1 MIKNSQV
8 VAVFLVVMILL
19 LGIGESGFA
28 DNHGPISIGYT
39 CPSFDISDVYEQY
52 MIGMEERLQ
61 ELGIEYDLR
70 VSSPAR
76 ETYHHEQLRII
87 EDYILLG
94 VDYLVIGPT
103 DFEISAR
110 GIRDAR
116 EAGVP
121 ALVVNYADPHERPE
135 DRAIHYAGY
144 QHYDGAQVAAEWV
157 ADYLGGQGKIALIYG
172 IPGAV
177 TEQRGYVFKEIIEE
191 TTDIE
196 IVYTHYA
203 NFSREEAYEATATI
217 LRAHPDVDLIHP
229 ISTSMAMGALAA
241 IREEGLIEEI
251 PVIGWGGT
259 IEEMDSIAIGE
270 LRGSVGRL
278 PRDVGASVAD
288 AIWDLM
294 NDHEPPLSFAGPL
307 FMLDSVESIRKYMPS
322 DYYVPPQDR

>member
-1 MIKNSQV
+1 MLKNFKAILLVSV
-8 VAVFLVVMILL
+8 VTVFLFGVSG
-19 LGIGESGFA
+19 LGLAQE
-28 DNHGPISIGYT
+28 HGPISIGYT

-87 EDYILLG
+87 EDYLILG

-110 GIRDAR
+110 GIRAAR

-121 ALVVNYADPHERPE
+121 TLVVNYADPHENPE
-135 DRAIHYAGY
+135 DRALHYAGY
-144 QHYDGAQVAAEWV
+144 QHYDGAKVAAEWV

-196 IVYTHYA
+196 IVYEHYA
-203 NFSREEAYEATATI
+203 NFSREEAYEATTAI

-241 IREEGLIEEI
+241 IREEGLVEEI

-288 AIWDLM
+288 AVWDLM
-294 NDHEPPLSFAGPL
+294 NDREPPLSFAGPL
-307 FMLDSVESIRKYMPS
+307 FMLDSVESIREYMPE